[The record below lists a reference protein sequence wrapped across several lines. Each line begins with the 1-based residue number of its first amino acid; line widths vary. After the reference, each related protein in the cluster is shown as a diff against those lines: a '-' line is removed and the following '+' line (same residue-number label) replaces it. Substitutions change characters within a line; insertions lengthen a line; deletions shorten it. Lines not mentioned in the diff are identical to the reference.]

1 MYYKFGLLT
10 SVLGGILFSSIALA
24 YFMFIDFKIFNKFIN
39 DNIYYSLDYYMNTY
53 KNAIY
58 MYIAA
63 FICIYGAFI
72 INF

>member
-1 MYYKFGLLT
+1 MKEE
-10 SVLGGILFSSIALA
+10 
-24 YFMFIDFKIFNKFIN
+24 YFMFIDFKIFNKLIN